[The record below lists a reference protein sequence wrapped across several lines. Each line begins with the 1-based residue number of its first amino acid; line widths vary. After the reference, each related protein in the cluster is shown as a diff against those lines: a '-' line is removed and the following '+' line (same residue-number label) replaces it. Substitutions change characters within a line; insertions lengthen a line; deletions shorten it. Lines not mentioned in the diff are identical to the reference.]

1 MFTESALKQFKCG
14 QSLTVFH
21 IYIYIYIY
29 IYIKV
34 GVSCSETFTYIILFL
49 QISFLYFWAW
59 NYFWKSRV
67 SHRCLEHG
75 GTVPPHWGRLFK
87 IWWGV
92 LSQYMGA
99 RGGLECCRKIPV
111 NTLKSSHSV
120 KWQESSQLR
129 SSCQNWGSRS
139 ANCSQVF
146 NLFLLPYN
154 TKLGVLSK
162 PWMIN
167 IGTRTD
173 IYARKTA
180 KQV

>member
-1 MFTESALKQFKCG
+1 MK
-14 QSLTVFH
+14 
-21 IYIYIYIY
+21 
-29 IYIKV
+29 
-34 GVSCSETFTYIILFL
+34 LFL
-49 QISFLYFWAW
+49 KEQGFPQVFRTWGDCAPPLGEAFQ
-59 NYFWKSRV
+59 NLMGGLKSI
-67 SHRCLEHG
+67 HG
-75 GTVPPHWGRLFK
+75 ST
-87 IWWGV
+87 
-92 LSQYMGA
+92 
-99 RGGLECCRKIPV
+99 GGLECCRKIPV

-129 SSCQNWGSRS
+129 SSCQNLGSRS